1 MKDNFSE
8 TPSSSSETENLRSLK
23 MFEKWKS
30 TVDKISFIEKIRH
43 KISYIAWRQHKRLV
57 TLYSKK
63 TLRGMKRDPEFIKK
77 DFKVGVLSPV
87 ALKLLRNCVER
98 SPTVSRNNNDLIPGY
113 SFDKYD
119 YMLDREWRDSFR
131 FLDLAV
137 KGVPALGHRDFPEI
151 NLRFYVMRE
160 VDGEM
165 RRGVVFLRE
174 VTPRRIV
181 EWVARSV
188 YNEPY
193 ETLPMRSAVSAA
205 RTEYE
210 LHQSNEWQGIAAEP
224 SSDWQEPEAME
235 EFFIEHYW
243 GYNTQ
248 ADGRTMEYEV
258 THPKWQTRSVDL
270 TRFDLDLKSLY
281 DAEWAEALAGQPDSI
296 VLADGSEVTV
306 FSGARI

>member
-1 MKDNFSE
+1 M
-8 TPSSSSETENLRSLK
+8 PSSFLTA
-23 MFEKWKS
+23 
-30 TVDKISFIEKIRH
+30 
-43 KISYIAWRQHKRLV
+43 AWRDLV
-57 TLYSKK
+57 LFNW
-63 TLRGMKRDPEFIKK
+63 RVDPELLLPRVP
-77 DFKVGVLSPV
+77 VGTDLDPW
-87 ALKLLRNCVER
+87 EGEHW
-98 SPTVSRNNNDLIPGY
+98 VSLVG
-113 SFDKYD
+113 
-119 YMLDREWRDSFR
+119 FR

-151 NLRFYVMRE
+151 NLRFYVRRE
-160 VDGEM
+160 VEGEV

-174 VTPRRIV
+174 MTPRRIV

-210 LHQSNEWQGIAAEP
+210 LRQANEWQGMAVEP
-224 SSDWQEPEAME
+224 NGEWREPQAME

-258 THPKWQTRSVDL
+258 THPKWQTRSASL
-270 TRFDLDLKSLY
+270 MRFDLVFKSLY
-281 DAEWAEALAGQPDSI
+281 GAEWAKALAGQPDSI
-296 VLADGSEVTV
+296 VLADGSEVKV